1 MVENL
6 TKTIAY
12 ICPYCSGVTQ
22 KQIGIFRF
30 SGNSAT
36 ELLCTDKN
44 CHEAC
49 ASIQATHDKYK
60 IIVDCPIC
68 GESHC
73 FKISKSAFWNK
84 DIISFRCNNTG
95 ISIFFIGNK
104 KLVTKAVDENNVLL
118 EEMADEFDIH
128 QENIE
133 LIFGIIDDLHRIL
146 NEGRISC
153 KCGGQNIVPTFD
165 DRGIMITCNDCGN
178 KILLS
183 PTPEVLDNLS
193 GMGKF
198 VF

>member
-1 MVENL
+1 MIE
-6 TKTIAY
+6 
-12 ICPYCSGVTQ
+12 
-22 KQIGIFRF
+22 
-30 SGNSAT
+30 
-36 ELLCTDKN
+36 
-44 CHEAC
+44 
-49 ASIQATHDKYK
+49 K
-60 IIVDCPIC
+60 IN
-68 GESHC
+68 
-73 FKISKSAFWNK
+73 ISKEIAN
-84 DIISFRCNNTG
+84 
-95 ISIFFIGNK
+95 
-104 KLVTKAVDENNVLL
+104 
-118 EEMADEFDIH
+118 EFDIH

-198 VF
+198 VL